1 MADDNNLEP
10 SIEEL
15 QKRYKSLETK
25 KITAE
30 ANLRTSNQRL
40 EDLKKQ
46 ARQKYGADDLE
57 SLRAKLEE
65 MRQENERKLLAYE
78 RHLAEIEA
86 SLSEVE
92 TDHAEIAKQE
102 SQA

>member
-1 MADDNNLEP
+1 MADDNNVEP

-46 ARQKYGADDLE
+46 ARQKYGADDLDILIRDYPE
-57 SLRAKLEE
+57 SA
-65 MRQENERKLLAYE
+65 RQIMHMMIERLSDKGDNEG
-78 RHLAEIEA
+78 
-86 SLSEVE
+86 
-92 TDHAEIAKQE
+92 DNGG
-102 SQA
+102 